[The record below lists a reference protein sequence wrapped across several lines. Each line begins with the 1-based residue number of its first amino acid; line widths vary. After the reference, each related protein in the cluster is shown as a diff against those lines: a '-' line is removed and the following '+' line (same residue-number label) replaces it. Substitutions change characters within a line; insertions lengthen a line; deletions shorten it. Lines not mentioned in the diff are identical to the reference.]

1 MTGFLGEIGKQLAD
15 RWAALLAVP
24 GLLYLAVV
32 TAAAV
37 LGQAHALSYPDLS
50 RKIAAWAASPALK
63 SVGGTVL
70 IVAAILAGSIMAGLV
85 AAAGGRFI
93 EILWTLP
100 GEHVPGRWL
109 ADWRRDRSQHAKAI
123 ADTSTDPAAVDK
135 AIARA
140 DRICLIEADRPT
152 WIGDRLRVCHVRIE
166 RVYGLDLNATW
177 PRLWLIVPDNVRTE
191 LGAARDAFSAAA
203 RLTQWAILYLILAI
217 WWWPAAIIALIT
229 GATAIVR
236 AHLATDNLADLIES
250 ATDLYSRDLAARL
263 DQNLS
268 GPMTPAMGR
277 LLSTRMRK
285 SRWDPRSP
293 LAVDDHETP
302 GGSPVAIT

>member
-1 MTGFLGEIGKQLAD
+1 MVDLPPRAAAQAAGRVQARPGTAGLRRHRRAACPRAVAGMTGFLGEIGQKLAD

-24 GLLYLAVV
+24 GLLYLAAV

-63 SVGGTVL
+63 SAGGTVL
-70 IVAAILAGSIMAGLV
+70 IVAAILAGSVVAGLA

-100 GEHVPGRWL
+100 GKRVPRQVARRL
-109 ADWRRDRSQHAKAI
+109 AAGPLPERQGHRRRPG
-123 ADTSTDPAAVDK
+123 STPAQVRK

-152 WIGDRLRVCHVRIE
+152 WIGDRLRACHVRIE
-166 RVYGLDLNATW
+166 RAYGLDLNAAW
-177 PRLWLIVPDNVRTE
+177 PRLWLIVPDTVRTE

-203 RLTQWAILYLILAI
+203 RLTAWAILYLILGI
-217 WWWPAAIIALIT
+217 WWWPAVLIALIT
-229 GATAIVR
+229 GATAIIR

-250 ATDLYSRDLAARL
+250 AVDLHSRDLAAQL
-263 DQNLS
+263 
-268 GPMTPAMGR
+268 G
-277 LLSTRMRK
+277 TR
-285 SRWDPRSP
+285 
-293 LAVDDHETP
+293 T
-302 GGSPVAIT
+302 